1 MASDPLRNRGP
12 GTFGRALGISWVLLS
27 LLAGLWSFATPIGAA
42 PDEPAHLI
50 KAASVVRG
58 QFIGEHSAQGEVVQV
73 PQYIA
78 FTHAQT
84 CFAFKENI
92 TADCMAKVPGDPAT
106 LVDATT
112 TAGLYNPTY
121 YLLVGWPSLI
131 VHDSCGIYLM
141 RIVSGIAVSLLL
153 AFGFALISSW
163 RRPTIPLIGFATAI
177 TPMVIFLNGT
187 INPNSMEIAAT
198 LAAFVAL
205 LTIIREPD
213 DGKLAGRAT
222 IVIVAAALAANMRGL
237 SLLWLAIALISP
249 FLLVSKTRILELLR
263 TWSVRVA
270 IALVAA
276 AAAAAGIWLLTT
288 NSLGAALDTPTLAT
302 HVPGLGTPCF
312 LGFVWTLLSTFRYAQ
327 GIVGI
332 FGWLD
337 TPAPPEVYFV
347 WAVLAGGSAFLAL
360 VLLRGKALLFA
371 VTLIVSVLLLP
382 PLLQGIYITGGG
394 VIWQGR
400 YILPLFVCAIVA
412 VTAGLSDRV
421 TLARWSQNRLLL
433 LTLSAWAIAQF
444 MSFATA
450 LRRYTVGLDKG
461 WQQLLAPAWIP
472 PGGVIPLLIAFA
484 LITIASGFGLMLFL
498 RRSGVEGLGRT
509 TVANEA

>member
-1 MASDPLRNRGP
+1 M
-12 GTFGRALGISWVLLS
+12 LLS

-50 KAASVVRG
+50 KAASVARG
-58 QFIGEHSAQGEVVQV
+58 QFIGEHGPQGEIVQV

-84 CFAFKENI
+84 CFAFEADI
-92 TADCMAKVPGDPAT
+92 SADCMTAVPGDPT
-106 LVDATT
+106 QLVDAPT

-121 YLLVGWPSLI
+121 YLIVGWPSLI
-131 VHDSCGIYLM
+131 AQDSSGIYLM

-153 AFGFALISSW
+153 ALGFALIARW
-163 RRPTIPLIGFATAI
+163 RRPIIPMIGFATAL

-198 LAAFVAL
+198 LTAFIAL

-213 DGKLAGRAT
+213 PDKLTGRAT
-222 IVIVAAALAANMRGL
+222 IIIVAASLAANMRGL
-237 SLLWLAIALISP
+237 SLLWLAVALLAP
-249 FLLVSKTRILELLR
+249 FILVSKNRLLELLR
-263 TWSVRVA
+263 TRSVQVA
-270 IALVAA
+270 LATVAA
-276 AAAAAGIWLLTT
+276 AAVAAGVWLLST
-288 NSLGAALDTPTLAT
+288 NSLGAALD
-302 HVPGLGTPCF
+302 HPGPVTNAPGVGTPGI

-347 WAVLAGGSAFLAL
+347 WAVLAGGAAFIAL
-360 VLLRGKALLFA
+360 VLLRGRALILA
-371 VTLIVSVLLLP
+371 VAFIVAVLLLP
-382 PLLQGIYITGGG
+382 PLLQGIYITDGG

-400 YILPLFVCAIVA
+400 YILPVFVCGIIA
-412 VTAGLSDRV
+412 VTAGLADRI
-421 TLARWSQNRLLL
+421 TLTRSTQIRLLVL
-433 LTLSAWAIAQF
+433 VFGVWALAQF

-450 LRRYTVGLDKG
+450 LRRYAVGLDEG
-461 WQQLLAPAWIP
+461 WQQLLSPDWVP
-472 PGGVIPLLIAFA
+472 PSGVFTLLIAFA
-484 LITIASGFGLMLFL
+484 LAVFAAAL
-498 RRSGVEGLGRT
+498 GVVLSFRGSEHEVEMCAAPSLPKRT
-509 TVANEA
+509 G